1 MRTVGTVVRGIRTPI
16 IKENDKLDD
25 IVVDSLIK
33 ASEDSDYGFK
43 FKDRDVV
50 AITEAV
56 VGISEGN
63 YATID
68 DIATDIKNKLNNPEE
83 LGIVFPILSRNR
95 FSLIL
100 KGIAKSTKKLYVL
113 LSFPSDEVGNGI
125 LDEEKFENSS
135 FDLGSIITEEEYTKY
150 FGDFLHPFTGINMI
164 DFYRDLI
171 KEQGCE
177 PVFILSNK
185 ATDILEYTDN
195 VINCDIHTRYKT
207 KELLKKAGA
216 NVIGLFEILNSPVN
230 GSGYNEKYGLLGS
243 NKSTEER
250 LKLFPRDG
258 QRIVDSVQKRLKEL
272 TGKNIEVMVY
282 GDGAFKDPVGKI
294 WELADPVVSPFYTSG
309 LEGTPNEIKLKFV
322 SDNKFP
328 DLAGDELKEAI
339 KEEIRKKD
347 ANLKGKMITQGTTPR
362 RLTDLIGSLC
372 DLTSGSGDKGTPVVF
387 IQGYFDNLS
396 DE

>member
-16 IKENDKLDD
+16 IKEHDD
-25 IVVDSLIK
+25 LENIVVDSLLK
-33 ASEDSDYGFK
+33 AQESEGFE
-43 FKDRDVV
+43 FKDKDVV

-63 YATID
+63 YATVD
-68 DIATDIKNKLNNPEE
+68 NIAEDIKNKFDNPEE

-100 KGIAKSTKKLYVL
+100 KGIARSTKKLYVL

-125 LDEEKFENSS
+125 LDEDKLDNSN
-135 FDLGSIITEEEYTKY
+135 FNLGSVITEEEYREN
-150 FGDFLHPFTGINMI
+150 FGDWIHPFTGINML
-164 DFYRDLI
+164 DFYKELI
-171 KEQGCE
+171 TAEDCE
-177 PVFILSNK
+177 PVFVLSNK
-185 ATDILEYTDN
+185 ATDILKYTKN

-207 KELLKKAGA
+207 KKLLENNGAKAY
-216 NVIGLFEILNSPVN
+216 GLYEIMNESIH
-230 GSGYNEKYGLLGS
+230 GSGFNEKFGLLGS

-250 LKLFPRDG
+250 LKLFPRTG
-258 QRIVDSVQKRLKEL
+258 QTLVENVQKKLKEK

-294 WELADPVVSPFYTSG
+294 WELADPVVSPAYTSG

-328 DLAGDELKEAI
+328 DLHGDELKEAI
-339 KEEIRKKD
+339 KQEIRNKAAD
-347 ANLKGKMITQGTTPR
+347 LKGQMITQGTTPR

-396 DE
+396 ND